1 MNSADMRQELF
12 AYAAAYAVLLSL
24 LARLYP
30 PVPQPGSIRRRR
42 SQLTENIIVLK
53 DLSKIYGNGVE
64 VRALDGIS
72 VTIKAG
78 EFVAIVGPSGSGKST
93 LLNMIGL
100 LDTPSYGQIFLKG
113 IDVSR
118 ASSEERARLRN
129 QELGFVFQYHHLI
142 PEFSAQENVMMP
154 MLIAG
159 KDKAVARDR
168 AMELLASVGLAERKD
183 SRPNQLS
190 GGQNQRVAVA
200 RALANGP
207 SIVIGDE
214 LTGNL
219 DTKTSDLIYK
229 LLREL
234 NRKINQT
241 FILVTH
247 DMTLAEKT
255 DRILRIVDGKI
266 VCEIRRKGEEFVA
279 YEGCELGEDGG

>member
-1 MNSADMRQELF
+1 MSDD
-12 AYAAAYAVLLSL
+12 
-24 LARLYP
+24 
-30 PVPQPGSIRRRR
+30 
-42 SQLTENIIVLK
+42 IIVLK

-64 VRALDGIS
+64 VRALDGVS
-72 VTIKAG
+72 VSIKAG

-100 LDTPSYGQIFLKG
+100 LDTPSIGQIFLKG
-113 IDVSR
+113 IDVSQ
-118 ASSEERARLRN
+118 ASPEERARLRN

-142 PEFSAQENVMMP
+142 SEFSALENVMMP
-154 MLIAG
+154 MLIAKKG
-159 KDKAVARDR
+159 KAAAKEKAL
-168 AMELLASVGLAERKD
+168 ELLSAVGLADRQD

-219 DTKTSDLIYK
+219 DTKSSDLIYN

-247 DMTLAEKT
+247 DVTLAEKT
-255 DRILRIVDGKI
+255 DRILRIVDGKL
-266 VCEIRRKGEEFVA
+266 VCEMRRKGDGFVTS
-279 YEGCELGEDGG
+279 ESCDLGEDEGKIKGA

>member
-1 MNSADMRQELF
+1 VSDD
-12 AYAAAYAVLLSL
+12 
-24 LARLYP
+24 
-30 PVPQPGSIRRRR
+30 
-42 SQLTENIIVLK
+42 IIVLK
-53 DLSKIYGNGVE
+53 DLSKIYGNGVQ
-64 VRALDGIS
+64 VRALDGINLNIE
-72 VTIKAG
+72 TG

-100 LDTPSYGQIFLKG
+100 LDTPSSGQIFLKG

-118 ASSEERARLRN
+118 ASAEERAHLRN
-129 QELGFVFQYHHLI
+129 RELGFVFQYHHLI
-142 PEFSAQENVMMP
+142 PEFSALENVMMP

-159 KDKAVARDR
+159 KRKAEAQETAR
-168 AMELLASVGLAERKD
+168 ELLVSVGLEERLSNK
-183 SRPNQLS
+183 PNQLS

-219 DTKTSDLIYK
+219 DTKSSDLIYN

-247 DMTLAEKT
+247 DMALAEKT
-255 DRILRIVDGKI
+255 DRILRIVDGKL
-266 VCEIRRKGEEFVA
+266 VCELKR
-279 YEGCELGEDGG
+279 EGDVFIASEACELGEDGGKIKRA

>member
-1 MNSADMRQELF
+1 MSDD
-12 AYAAAYAVLLSL
+12 
-24 LARLYP
+24 
-30 PVPQPGSIRRRR
+30 
-42 SQLTENIIVLK
+42 IIVLN
-53 DLSKIYGNGVE
+53 DLSKVYGNGVE
-64 VRALDGIS
+64 VRALDGVS
-72 VTIKAG
+72 VKIKAG

-100 LDTPSYGQIFLKG
+100 LDTPSVGQIFLKG
-113 IDVSR
+113 IDVSQ
-118 ASSEERARLRN
+118 ASPEERARLRN

-142 PEFSAQENVMMP
+142 PEFSALENVMMP
-154 MLIAG
+154 MLIAKKG
-159 KDKAVARDR
+159 R
-168 AMELLASVGLAERKD
+168 AAAKERALELLSAVGLADRRD

-219 DTKTSDLIYK
+219 DTKTSDLIYN

-255 DRILRIVDGKI
+255 DRILRIVDGKL
-266 VCEIRRKGEEFVA
+266 VCELRRKDGGFVSGEI
-279 YEGCELGEDGG
+279 CDLGEDDGKIVRA

>member
-1 MNSADMRQELF
+1 MNNRNDD
-12 AYAAAYAVLLSL
+12 
-24 LARLYP
+24 
-30 PVPQPGSIRRRR
+30 
-42 SQLTENIIVLK
+42 IIVLK

-64 VRALDGIS
+64 VRALDGVS

-100 LDTPSYGQIFLKG
+100 LDTPSQGQIFLKG

-118 ASSEERARLRN
+118 AGPDERARLRN

-142 PEFSAQENVMMP
+142 PEFSAVENVMMP
-154 MLIAG
+154 MLIAN
-159 KDKAVARDR
+159 KSKTKAHER
-168 AMELLASVGLAERKD
+168 AEELLRAVGLADRLH

-200 RALANGP
+200 RALANTP

-219 DTKTSDLIYK
+219 DTKSSELIYN

-234 NRKINQT
+234 NHKINQT

-247 DMTLAEKT
+247 DMMLAEKT
-255 DRILRIVDGKI
+255 DRILRIVDGKM
-266 VCEIRRKGEEFVA
+266 VCEMRRSGDGFVVSDS
-279 YEGCELGEDGG
+279 CDLGEDDGKVKQLSREN